1 MKHNPFS
8 LSRAL
13 FLGGAVLAGLLT
25 VLSLHQPGQA
35 APAPGPVSG
44 AASAT
49 PGPSPTPTG
58 ATIALAVVGA
68 PAGAWTDVQ
77 WQDGLGQWHDVN
89 GWQAALDPTGQRLW
103 WVGNSMLGQNGLFRW
118 VVTLGQG
125 GPVWA
130 TSLVFHLPATPG
142 YVAWQNIYGPDTPS
156 APVIPPAATA
166 TLPPV
171 NSGVT
176 LPTGPAGASSSPGG
190 TYVVQAGD
198 TLYGIALRFQTTVGA
213 LLAQNGLTGSL
224 IFPGQVLVIPGGH
237 SAGAAAPAN
246 TPAPVAPPAGPAST
260 AHGVYVVQ
268 RGDTLYGIALR
279 YGTTVAAIQAANQI
293 YGSLIFVGQTL
304 VIP

>member
-8 LSRAL
+8 FSRL
-13 FLGGAVLAGLLT
+13 LLLGGAVLAGLLT
-25 VLSLHQPGQA
+25 VFSLYQPGQA
-35 APAPGPVSG
+35 APARRPAGG

-118 VVTLGQG
+118 LVTLGQG

-156 APVIPPAATA
+156 APVVPPAATA
-166 TLPPV
+166 TPLPV

-176 LPTGPAGASSSPGG
+176 LPSSPAG
-190 TYVVQAGD
+190 TYVVQPGD

-213 LLAQNGLTGSL
+213 LLAQNGLSGSL
-224 IFPGQVLVIPGGH
+224 IFPGQVLVIPGGNP
-237 SAGAAAPAN
+237 AGGAAPAN
-246 TPAPVAPPAGPAST
+246 TPAPAASPAGPAS
-260 AHGVYVVQ
+260 AAQVVYVVQ

-279 YGTTVAAIQAANQI
+279 YGTTVAAIQSANQI
-293 YGSLIFVGQTL
+293 FGSLIFVGQTL